1 MPRQYSRN
9 RRVGD
14 LVQRELANMIQKE
27 LGDAQ
32 LGLIT
37 VSNADVSPDLKYAKI
52 YVTSLGNDIEAEV
65 VIKALNDLA
74 GHFRHE
80 LAKVLRLR
88 VVPKLA
94 FQYDSSIERARHLTT
109 LIDSLHKDDNNP
121 SESGEPDG
129 QVNHGEHGGNGED

>member
-27 LGDAQ
+27 LADAQ

-52 YVTSLGNDIEAEV
+52 YVTSLGRDIDPDV
-65 VIKALNDLA
+65 VVNALNELA

-80 LAKVLRLR
+80 LSKVLRLR
-88 VVPKLA
+88 VVPKLS
-94 FQYDSSIERARHLTT
+94 FMYDSSIERARRLTT
-109 LIDSLHKDDNNP
+109 IIDSLHIDDNSP
-121 SESGEPDG
+121 PESGAPDG
-129 QVNHGEHGGNGED
+129 QVNHGEHGEN